1 MPRRRPPWGR
11 GTILASILWLG
22 LTTPAFVGPAAQ
34 TSYPV
39 DVELVLAIDCS
50 YSVDA
55 GEFAL
60 QKIGLAAAFRHPAVV
75 AAIQAGPR
83 GAIGVAVVQ
92 WSGAASQ
99 VTVVPWTLVTDAA
112 SAAALAANIEAAPRM
127 TQEGATSISAM
138 VAYGIGL
145 IEANRLTGAR
155 RVIDISADGRN
166 NTGYRI
172 RAVAP
177 LAAIAKVTVNGLA
190 ILNEVPTLRFYFEK
204 YVIAGP
210 DAFAMEANDYG
221 HYAAAILRKL
231 IREIGNPAVS

>member
-1 MPRRRPPWGR
+1 MRKARRAAVWMAVGSFVA
-11 GTILASILWLG
+11 LAAL
-22 LTTPAFVGPAAQ
+22 LTVPASRAQ
-34 TSYPV
+34 QIAV

-55 GEFAL
+55 REFEL
-60 QKIGLAAAFRHPAVV
+60 QMTGLAAAFRHPAVV
-75 AAIQAGPR
+75 AAIQAGDR

-92 WSGAASQ
+92 WSGAAAQS
-99 VTVVPWTLVTDAA
+99 TVVPWTLVTDAA
-112 SAAALAANIEAAPRM
+112 SAAALAARIEAAPRM

-145 IEANRLTGAR
+145 IEANRLAGTR

-166 NTGYRI
+166 NTGHGI
-172 RAVAP
+172 RAVAQ
-177 LAAIAKVTVNGLA
+177 LAAISGVTVNGLA

-204 YVIAGP
+204 YVIAGA
-210 DAFAMEANDYG
+210 DAFAMEANDYD

>member
-1 MPRRRPPWGR
+1 MSRRRPPWGR
-11 GTILASILWLG
+11 GSVLASILFLG
-22 LTTPAFVGPAAQ
+22 LTGAPAAQ

-55 GEFAL
+55 SEFAL
-60 QKIGLAAAFRHPAVV
+60 QKIGLAEAFRHPAVV
-75 AAIQAGPR
+75 AAIEAGPHA
-83 GAIGVAVVQ
+83 AIGVTVVQ
-92 WSGAASQ
+92 GSGADSQ
-99 VTVVPWTLVTDAA
+99 STVVPWTLVTDAA
-112 SAAALAANIEAAPRM
+112 SAAALAARIEAAPRM

-145 IEANRLTGAR
+145 IEANGLAGAR

-166 NTGYRI
+166 NTGHRI

-177 LAAIAKVTVNGLA
+177 LAAISGVTVNGLA

-210 DAFAMEANDYG
+210 GAFAMEANDYG
-221 HYAAAILRKL
+221 RYGGAILRKL

>member
-1 MPRRRPPWGR
+1 
-11 GTILASILWLG
+11 
-22 LTTPAFVGPAAQ
+22 
-34 TSYPV
+34 
-39 DVELVLAIDCS
+39 
-50 YSVDA
+50 
-55 GEFAL
+55 
-60 QKIGLAAAFRHPAVV
+60 
-75 AAIQAGPR
+75 
-83 GAIGVAVVQ
+83 
-92 WSGAASQ
+92 
-99 VTVVPWTLVTDAA
+99 VVPWTLVTDAA
-112 SAAALAANIEAAPRM
+112 SAAALAARIEAAPRT

-145 IEANRLTGAR
+145 IEANSLAGAR

-166 NTGYRI
+166 NTGHRI

-177 LAAIAKVTVNGLA
+177 LAALAKVTVNGLA

-210 DAFAMEANDYG
+210 GAFAMEANDYG

>member
-1 MPRRRPPWGR
+1 VARRKPRWGR
-11 GTILASILWLG
+11 ASLLASILYLG
-22 LTTPAFVGPAAQ
+22 LATPAFVGPAAQ

-39 DVELVLAIDCS
+39 DLELVLAIDCS

-55 GEFAL
+55 REFAL
-60 QKIGLAAAFRHPAVV
+60 QKIGLAEAFRHPAVV
-75 AAIQAGPR
+75 AAIQAGER

-92 WSGAASQ
+92 WSGAATQ
-99 VTVVPWTLVTDAA
+99 ATVVPWTLVTDAA
-112 SAAALAANIEAAPRM
+112 SAAALAAKIEAAPRM

-145 IEANRLTGAR
+145 IQINRLTGAR

-166 NTGYRI
+166 NTGHKI

-177 LAAIAKVTVNGLA
+177 LAMVSGVTVNGLA

-204 YVIAGP
+204 YVIAGAE
-210 DAFAMEANDYG
+210 AFAMEANDYSRYG
-221 HYAAAILRKL
+221 TAILRKL
-231 IREIGNPAVS
+231 IREIGNPAIS

>member
-1 MPRRRPPWGR
+1 MFRRSPPWGR
-11 GTILASILWLG
+11 GTVLASILCLG
-22 LTTPAFVGPAAQ
+22 LAGAPAAQ

-55 GEFAL
+55 SEFAL
-60 QKIGLAAAFRHPAVV
+60 QKTGLAEAFRHPAVV
-75 AAIQAGPR
+75 AAIQAGAR

-92 WSGAASQ
+92 WSGAATQS
-99 VTVVPWTLVTDAA
+99 TVVPWTLVTDAA
-112 SAAALAANIEAAPRM
+112 SAAALAARIETAPRM

-138 VAYGIGL
+138 VAYGIAL
-145 IEANRLTGAR
+145 IEANRLAGMR

-166 NTGYRI
+166 NTGHRI

-177 LAAIAKVTVNGLA
+177 LAAISGVTVNGLA

-210 DAFAMEANDYG
+210 DAFAIEASDYD

-231 IREIGNPAVS
+231 MREIGNPAVS

>member
-1 MPRRRPPWGR
+1 MFRRSPPWGR
-11 GTILASILWLG
+11 GTVLASILCLG
-22 LTTPAFVGPAAQ
+22 LTAAPAAQ

-39 DVELVLAIDCS
+39 DLELILAIDCS

-60 QKIGLAAAFRHPAVV
+60 QKIGLAEAFRHPAVV
-75 AAIQAGPR
+75 AAIQAGAR

-92 WSGAASQ
+92 WSGAANQS
-99 VTVVPWTLVTDAA
+99 TVVPWTLVTGAD
-112 SAAALAANIEAAPRM
+112 SAATLAARIEAAPRM
-127 TQEGATSISAM
+127 TQEGATSISAV

-145 IEANRLTGAR
+145 FEANRLTGAR

-166 NTGYRI
+166 NTGHRI

-177 LAAIAKVTVNGLA
+177 LAAISGVTVNGLA

-204 YVIAGP
+204 YVIAGR
-210 DAFAMEANDYG
+210 DAFAMQADTYDY
-221 HYAAAILRKL
+221 YAVAILRKL
-231 IREIGNPAVS
+231 IREIGNPAIS

>member
-1 MPRRRPPWGR
+1 MSHRSPPWGR
-11 GTILASILWLG
+11 GSVLASILFLG
-22 LTTPAFVGPAAQ
+22 LAGAPAAQ

-55 GEFAL
+55 REFAL
-60 QKIGLAAAFRHPAVV
+60 QKIGLAEAFRHPAVV
-75 AAIQAGPR
+75 AAIQAGER

-92 WSGAASQ
+92 WSGAATQS
-99 VTVVPWTLVTDAA
+99 TVVPWTLVTDAA
-112 SAAALAANIEAAPRM
+112 GAAVLAARIEAAARM

-145 IEANRLTGAR
+145 IESNGLAGAR

-166 NTGYRI
+166 NTGHRI
-172 RAVAP
+172 RAVRP
-177 LAAIAKVTVNGLA
+177 LAALSGVTVNGLA
-190 ILNEVPTLRFYFEK
+190 ILNEVPTLGFYFEK
-204 YVIAGP
+204 YVIAGA
-210 DAFAMEANDYG
+210 DAFAMEANDYD

-231 IREIGNPAVS
+231 IREIGNPATS

>member
-1 MPRRRPPWGR
+1 MSRRRPPWGR
-11 GTILASILWLG
+11 GSVLASILCLG
-22 LTTPAFVGPAAQ
+22 LTGAPAAQ

-55 GEFAL
+55 SEFAL
-60 QKIGLAAAFRHPAVV
+60 QKTGLAEAFRHPAVV
-75 AAIQAGPR
+75 AAIRAGTH

-92 WSGAASQ
+92 WSGATAQSI
-99 VTVVPWTLVTDAA
+99 VVPWTLVADAA
-112 SAAALAANIEAAPRM
+112 SADALAARIETAPRM

-145 IEANRLTGAR
+145 IQTNRLAGTR

-166 NTGYRI
+166 NTGHRI

-177 LAAIAKVTVNGLA
+177 LAAISGVTVNGLA
-190 ILNEVPTLRFYFEK
+190 ILNEVPTLRFYFEM

-210 DAFAMEANDYG
+210 GAFAMEANDYD
-221 HYAAAILRKL
+221 HYAVAILRKL
-231 IREIGNPAVS
+231 IHEIGNPAVS

>member
-1 MPRRRPPWGR
+1 MARRGS
-11 GTILASILWLG
+11 ILASILYLG
-22 LTTPAFVGPAAQ
+22 LTTPALVGPAFVGPAAQ

-75 AAIQAGPR
+75 AAIEAGPR

-92 WSGAASQ
+92 WSGATSQ

-145 IEANRLTGAR
+145 IEANRLAGAR

-166 NTGYRI
+166 NTGHRI
-172 RAVAP
+172 RTVAP

-204 YVIAGP
+204 YVIAGA
-210 DAFAMEANDYG
+210 DTFAMEADDYD

-231 IREIGNPAVS
+231 IREIGDPAVS

>member
-1 MPRRRPPWGR
+1 
-11 GTILASILWLG
+11 LAG
-22 LTTPAFVGPAAQ
+22 APAAQ

-55 GEFAL
+55 REFAL
-60 QKIGLAAAFRHPAVV
+60 QKIGLAEAFRHPAVV
-75 AAIQAGPR
+75 AAIQAGER

-92 WSGAASQ
+92 WSGANTQSN
-99 VTVVPWTLVTDAA
+99 VVPWTLVTDAA
-112 SAAALAANIEAAPRM
+112 GAAALAARIEAAARM

-145 IEANRLTGAR
+145 IESNGLAGAR

-166 NTGYRI
+166 NTGHRI
-172 RAVAP
+172 RAVRP
-177 LAAIAKVTVNGLA
+177 LAARSGVTVNGLA
-190 ILNEVPTLRFYFEK
+190 ILNEVPTLGFYFEK
-204 YVIAGP
+204 YVIAGT
-210 DAFAMEANDYG
+210 DAFAMEANDYD

-231 IREIGNPAVS
+231 IREIANPATS

>member
-11 GTILASILWLG
+11 GIALASILWLG
-22 LTTPAFVGPAAQ
+22 LTAPASVGPAAQ
-34 TSYPV
+34 PSYPV

-55 GEFAL
+55 SEFAL
-60 QKIGLAAAFRHPAVV
+60 QKSGLAAAFRHPSVV
-75 AAIQAGPR
+75 AAIQAGAR
-83 GAIGVAVVQ
+83 GAIGVTVVQ
-92 WSGAASQ
+92 WSGATNQS
-99 VTVVPWTLVTDAA
+99 TVVPWTLVTGAD
-112 SAAALAANIEAAPRM
+112 SAAALAARIEAAPRM

-145 IEANRLTGAR
+145 IQANGLDGAR

-166 NTGYRI
+166 NTGHRI
-172 RAVAP
+172 RAVAA
-177 LAAIAKVTVNGLA
+177 LAAMAKVTVNGLA

-210 DAFAMEANDYG
+210 DAFAMEADDYD

>member
-1 MPRRRPPWGR
+1 VAPSVLVADDEPRLLRRLERLLESAGYDVMTAR
-11 GTILASILWLG
+11 DGDE
-22 LTTPAFVGPAAQ
+22 AARV
-34 TSYPV
+34 YR
-39 DVELVLAIDCS
+39 A
-50 YSVDA
+50 
-55 GEFAL
+55 
-60 QKIGLAAAFRHPAVV
+60 H
-75 AAIQAGPR
+75 R

-92 WSGAASQ
+92 WSGAATQSI
-99 VTVVPWTLVTDAA
+99 VVPWTLVTDAA
-112 SAAALAANIEAAPRM
+112 SAATLAARIEAAPRM

-145 IEANRLTGAR
+145 IEINRLAGTR

-166 NTGYRI
+166 NTGHRI

-177 LAAIAKVTVNGLA
+177 LAAISGVTVNGLA

-204 YVIAGP
+204 YVIAGA

>member
-1 MPRRRPPWGR
+1 MSRRRPPWGR
-11 GTILASILWLG
+11 AFPFASILLFG
-22 LTTPAFVGPAAQ
+22 LAGAPSAQ
-34 TSYPV
+34 SLRPV

-55 GEFAL
+55 QEFAL
-60 QKIGLAAAFRHPAVV
+60 QKTGLAEAFRHPAVV
-75 AAIQAGPR
+75 AAIQAGAR

-92 WSGAASQ
+92 WSGAAAQS
-99 VTVVPWTLVTDAA
+99 TVGPWTLVTDAA
-112 SAAALAANIEAAPRM
+112 SAAALAARIEAAPRM

-145 IEANRLTGAR
+145 IEANHLAGTR

-166 NTGYRI
+166 NTGHRI
-172 RAVAP
+172 RVVAP
-177 LAAIAKVTVNGLA
+177 LAAISGVTVNGLA
-190 ILNEVPTLRFYFEK
+190 ILNEVPTLNFYFEK
-204 YVIAGP
+204 YVIAGA

>member
-1 MPRRRPPWGR
+1 VSRRPPWGR
-11 GTILASILWLG
+11 ATVLASILYLG
-22 LTTPAFVGPAAQ
+22 LAAAPAAQ
-34 TSYPV
+34 NPYPV
-39 DVELVLAIDCS
+39 DLELVLAIDCS

-55 GEFAL
+55 QEFAL

-75 AAIQAGPR
+75 AAIQAGAH

-92 WSGAASQ
+92 WSGAANQS
-99 VTVVPWTLVTDAA
+99 TVVPWTLVTDAG
-112 SAAALAANIEAAPRM
+112 SAAALAARIEATPRM
-127 TQEGATSISAM
+127 TQEGATSITAM

-145 IEANRLTGAR
+145 FEANRLAGAR

-166 NTGYRI
+166 NTGHRI

-177 LAAIAKVTVNGLA
+177 LAAIANVTVNGLA

-204 YVIAGP
+204 YVIAGA
-210 DAFAMEANDYG
+210 DAFAVQANDYG

-231 IREIGNPAVS
+231 IREIGNPAIS